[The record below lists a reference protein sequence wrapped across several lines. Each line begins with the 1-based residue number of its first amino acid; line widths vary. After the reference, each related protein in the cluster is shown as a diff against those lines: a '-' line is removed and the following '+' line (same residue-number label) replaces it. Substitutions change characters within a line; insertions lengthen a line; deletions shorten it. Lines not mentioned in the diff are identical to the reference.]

1 MKTVSATDA
10 KNRFGDL
17 LDESAQGPVRI
28 DKNGRPVAYVLSSDD
43 FDLAKDLLGL
53 ARVQRLIAA
62 GDPKVLAVLQGF
74 SSGDSDSSRQAAI
87 SALGLRDYGQL
98 LRALRMA
105 GMPAPVLP
113 VSDRAKMI
121 DAFVGVLNG

>member
-17 LDESAQGPVRI
+17 LDESALGPVRI
-28 DKNGRPVAYVLSSDD
+28 DKNGRPIAYVLSAED
-43 FDLAKDLLGL
+43 FDLAKDLIGL
-53 ARVQRLIAA
+53 ARVQSLIAA
-62 GDPKVLAVLQGF
+62 GDPKVLAVLQAF
-74 SSGDSDSSRQAAI
+74 SSGDSSRHTAI

-98 LRALRMA
+98 LRALRAA

-113 VSDRAKMI
+113 AADRARMV
-121 DAFVGVLNG
+121 DDFVGVLNG

>member
-74 SSGDSDSSRQAAI
+74 SSGDSSRQAAI

>member
-17 LDESAQGPVRI
+17 LDESALGPVRI
-28 DKNGRPVAYVLSSDD
+28 DKNGRPIAYVLSSDD

-62 GDPKVLAVLQGF
+62 GDPKVLAVLRGF
-74 SSGDSDSSRQAAI
+74 SSGDSSRQAAI

-98 LRALRMA
+98 LRALRTA
-105 GMPAPVLP
+105 GIPASVLP
-113 VSDRAKMI
+113 ASDRARMV
-121 DAFVGVLNG
+121 DALMGVLNG